1 MSGRKRHLDLGEAVS
16 FDSVLT
22 ILTVL
27 LVLRV
32 VFMVPMVNLDKAKTE
47 SARRS
52 GIWDTT
58 ISRAARLS
66 APGSAQGYLAAMGLS
81 NGRVAQSA
89 DADSGLVWI
98 EALLPDSA
106 VAVVLHDRGA
116 GTYVRLFAQSRTEH
130 PSCQYGGLRWS
141 PLEKQWFTVSDSV
154 DYGDRGVSDA
164 TLARYRNWL
173 ASGRP

>member
-1 MSGRKRHLDLGEAVS
+1 MPGRKRHLDLGDAVS
-16 FDSVLT
+16 FESVLT

-27 LVLRV
+27 LVLRI
-32 VFMVPMVNLDKAKTE
+32 VFLVPMVNLDKARTE
-47 SARRS
+47 SAKRS

-66 APGSAQGYLAAMGLS
+66 GPGNAKGYLAAMGLS
-81 NGRVAQSA
+81 NGSVVESPSV
-89 DADSGLVWI
+89 DSGMVWI
-98 EALLPDSA
+98 EAVLPDSS

-130 PSCQYGGLRWS
+130 PSCQYGDLRWS
-141 PLEKQWFTVSDSV
+141 PVERQWFTVSDSV
-154 DYGDRGVSDA
+154 DYGDRGVSGA

-173 ASGRP
+173 ATAPR

>member
-1 MSGRKRHLDLGEAVS
+1 
-16 FDSVLT
+16 
-22 ILTVL
+22 
-27 LVLRV
+27 
-32 VFMVPMVNLDKAKTE
+32 
-47 SARRS
+47 
-52 GIWDTT
+52 
-58 ISRAARLS
+58 
-66 APGSAQGYLAAMGLS
+66 MGLS